1 MDEEEQKAKQEA
13 EAKAKAEADAIAAK
27 EAGTAKEQEIVT
39 KAKEAA
45 EIQKEAETLRAA
57 NNAIEEKLLERK
69 EAIAKLGG
77 TSNAGQDPTQK
88 KEETNSEYRT
98 RVEKEMAGGK
108 TEFGD

>member
-1 MDEEEQKAKQEA
+1 MGEEEKIKQEE
-13 EAKAKAEADAIAAK
+13 EAKTKAEADAAAAK

-57 NNAIEEKLLERK
+57 NNATEEKLLERK

-77 TSNAGQDPTQK
+77 TSNAGQPPAEK
-88 KEETNSEYRT
+88 KDETNKEYRA

-108 TEFGD
+108 EEFGD